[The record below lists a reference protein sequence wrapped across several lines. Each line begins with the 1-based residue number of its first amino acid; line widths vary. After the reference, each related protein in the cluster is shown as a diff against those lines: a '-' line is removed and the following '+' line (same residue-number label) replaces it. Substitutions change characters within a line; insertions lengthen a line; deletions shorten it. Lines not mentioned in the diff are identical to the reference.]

1 MKKESVE
8 KNGEIT
14 RLYPLNLRN
23 ENHMNREITAES
35 VCDMMVE
42 ALAHVHR
49 DDLAYLFA
57 TGKNE
62 LYLRDHLAAHI
73 HRNLGLSEE
82 QFVAREW
89 KKHDLS
95 IHNGAQ
101 PYAIIEGKS
110 YIHYDAANPMH
121 LEGGKNTIKHDI
133 ERDLGKT
140 TSTFKRALSKGYDCK
155 RIFTAII
162 FTVEISKDHEE
173 ALGNITYAKYHRQG
187 GNKFGSY
194 SVLIQEGRKNLHE
207 LMSRYG
213 KVSSVPLNTGKYKG
227 MQVTADFFAVENI
240 GD

>member
-1 MKKESVE
+1 
-8 KNGEIT
+8 
-14 RLYPLNLRN
+14 
-23 ENHMNREITAES
+23 MNREITADS
-35 VCDMMVE
+35 VCVMMAV
-42 ALAHVHR
+42 ALAHVDP

-62 LYLRDHLAAHI
+62 LYLRDHLAAYM

-82 QFVAREW
+82 QFIGREW

-95 IHNGAQ
+95 INNGAH

-110 YIHYDAANPMH
+110 YIHYDAANPKH
-121 LEGGKNTIKHDI
+121 LEKGKNTIKHDL
-133 ERDLGKT
+133 ERDLEKAVK
-140 TSTFKRALSKGYDCK
+140 TFKRALSKKDDRK
-155 RIFTAII
+155 IIFTAIM
-162 FTVEISKDHEE
+162 FTVEVTKDHDESI
-173 ALGNITYAKYHRQG
+173 GNITYANYHRQG

-194 SVLIQEGRKNLHE
+194 PVLIEEGRKNLRN

-213 KVSSVPLNTGKYKG
+213 NVSSVQLNTGKYKG

>member
-1 MKKESVE
+1 
-8 KNGEIT
+8 
-14 RLYPLNLRN
+14 
-23 ENHMNREITAES
+23 MNREITAET

-62 LYLRDHLAAHI
+62 LYLRDHLAAYM

-82 QFVAREW
+82 QFIGREW
-89 KKHDLS
+89 KKHDLT
-95 IHNGAQ
+95 INNGSH

-121 LEGGKNTIKHDI
+121 LEGGKKTIKVDI

-140 TSTFKRALSKGYDCK
+140 TSTLRRALTRGYDCK
-155 RIFTAII
+155 RIFTAVM
-162 FTVEISKDHEE
+162 FTVEIAKGHDE
-173 ALGNITYAKYHRQG
+173 ALGNITYAQYHRQG

-194 SVLIQEGRKNLHE
+194 PVLIQQGRTNLRE

-213 KVSSVPLNTGKYKG
+213 TVSSVPLNTGKYKG

-240 GD
+240 GDK

>member
-1 MKKESVE
+1 
-8 KNGEIT
+8 
-14 RLYPLNLRN
+14 
-23 ENHMNREITAES
+23 MNRDINAES
-35 VCDMMVE
+35 ICDMMVE

-62 LYLRDHLAAHI
+62 LYLRDHLAAFM
-73 HRNLGLSEE
+73 HRNLGLNEA
-82 QFVAREW
+82 QFIGREW
-89 KKHDLS
+89 KKHDLT
-95 IHNGAQ
+95 INNGAN

-110 YIHYDAANPMH
+110 YIHYDAANPTH

-140 TSTFKRALSKGYDCK
+140 TRSLKRALARGVECK
-155 RIFTAII
+155 RIFTAVI
-162 FTVEISKDHEE
+162 FTVEISKEHEE
-173 ALGNITYAKYHRQG
+173 AIGNITYAKYHRQG

-194 SVLIQEGRKNLHE
+194 SVLIQEGRKNLRE

-213 KVSSVPLNTGKYKG
+213 TVSSVPLNTGKYKG
-227 MQVTADFFAVENI
+227 MQVTAEFFAVENY